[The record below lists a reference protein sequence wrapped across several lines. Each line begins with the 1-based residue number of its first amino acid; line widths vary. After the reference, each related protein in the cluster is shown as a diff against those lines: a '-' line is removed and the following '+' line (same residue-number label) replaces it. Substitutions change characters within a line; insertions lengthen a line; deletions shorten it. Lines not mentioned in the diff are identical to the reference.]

1 MGTAPVTERDAGSH
15 RPRNDVRAP
24 PRAGRELVE
33 RRIGVDALHAATRH
47 LPTHVLNLT
56 GARAT
61 GLDPCATGGIILII
75 LALYVGRIGLGVVVG
90 VQRLG
95 HKRDGDPVGRAVRGE
110 CVRCVGS
117 QLGMLVGA
125 VVAVTV

>member
-1 MGTAPVTERDAGSH
+1 MGTAPLTERDAGSH
-15 RPRNDVRAP
+15 RPRDNVRTP
-24 PRAGRELVE
+24 PRAGRELFE
-33 RRIGVDALHAATRH
+33 RRIGVDALHAATRR

-61 GLDPCATGGIILII
+61 CLDPCATGGIILVVRVVR
-75 LALYVGRIGLGVVVG
+75 VGRVVLAVVVG

-110 CVRCVGS
+110 CVRC
-117 QLGMLVGA
+117 GA
-125 VVAVTV
+125 ATVVDVAVTV